1 LWTLPPVDQA
11 EAVTRR
17 FSAAWSAAAAKQR
30 ELKQL
35 PPNVPLGKADREA
48 VFTNAMSSFVG
59 PTFWVA
65 APLVKLLNSTI
76 QFAFPILLFGVVA
89 FIEGTEPFGFLPLT
103 REVGFCLAAALG
115 LMQAIKSVTEN
126 AYFFLTMRSGWQVRT
141 AVTTG
146 VFGKSLRL
154 SASARQQRTLGEM
167 VNLMQVDATKLEM
180 FVGQFHILWD
190 GLYQIAG
197 YCAMLGVMI
206 GWPTALGVIVMV
218 LSIPVQLRIMQAT
231 GRGEG
236 RAAHHADGR
245 VKSVNE
251 ALQSMGSVKM
261 YSWEDR
267 FCALIERHRASEMAE
282 RRHLAK
288 LLSFA
293 RSYMMAVPLIV
304 NVVAFVGYALSN
316 GDIKA
321 STLFAAL
328 AAFSNLRFPLM

>member
-1 LWTLPPVDQA
+1 
-11 EAVTRR
+11 
-17 FSAAWSAAAAKQR
+17 
-30 ELKQL
+30 
-35 PPNVPLGKADREA
+35 
-48 VFTNAMSSFVG
+48 M
-59 PTFWVA
+59 
-65 APLVKLLNSTI
+65 
-76 QFAFPILLFGVVA
+76 
-89 FIEGTEPFGFLPLT
+89 
-103 REVGFCLAAALG
+103 
-115 LMQAIKSVTEN
+115 
-126 AYFFLTMRSGWQVRT
+126 
-141 AVTTG
+141 
-146 VFGKSLRL
+146 
-154 SASARQQRTLGEM
+154 
-167 VNLMQVDATKLEM
+167 
-180 FVGQFHILWD
+180 
-190 GLYQIAG
+190 
-197 YCAMLGVMI
+197 
-206 GWPTALGVIVMV
+206 
-218 LSIPVQLRIMQAT
+218 T

-304 NVVAFVGYALSN
+304 TVVGYALSN

-328 AAFSNLRFPLM
+328 AAFSNLRFPLMFYPMALASLAQARVSRTRLAGLPALAETAAHDSARQDLQSTAPAVERARKSSKERVRKI